1 MVNSNSKSFKREGIF
16 RGGSNHLE
24 ASLGPSKKVTDPIS
38 QPQMHRE
45 VDSVVKV
52 KVHREL
58 VLAILP
64 WVR

>member
-1 MVNSNSKSFKREGIF
+1 M
-16 RGGSNHLE
+16 E